1 MKTFSRLLAISP
13 LNPLKGTCPSYRVSR
28 HRAGYSPFRGLVG
41 INLIV
46 LALIIILTATSCEKE
61 EPKNCCSCKAPASTS
76 GKNTLSFDLDG
87 ATWSPC
93 DAVNAM
99 GKAPEIIAER
109 YRLFGYDRITIQA
122 TQQQDNVGKNDNLFI
137 IINHPRLGKINQ
149 SGDFP
154 IGSINFSSLSETD
167 PRYNGQY
174 NTINSGLPFSLE
186 VTRFDTINK
195 IISGVFDCDVR
206 KILDSSDSTIIHMAN
221 GRFDVHYN

>member
-28 HRAGYSPFRGLVG
+28 HRAGYSPFRGLVV

-46 LALIIILTATSCEKE
+46 LALIIILTATSFEKE

-93 DAVNAM
+93 DALNAM
-99 GKAPEIIAER
+99 GKPPEIIAER
-109 YRLFGYDRITIQA
+109 YRLFGYDRITIKA
-122 TQQQDNVGKNDNLFI
+122 TQQQDNVGKNDNFFI
-137 IINHPRLGKINQ
+137 LIDYPRLGTINPN
-149 SGDFP
+149 GTMIP
-154 IGSINFSSLSETD
+154 IGIINLSMLSGTK
-167 PRYNGQY
+167 PYNGQY
-174 NTINSGLPFSLE
+174 NSHKDLPFSLE

-195 IISGVFDCDVR
+195 IISGVFDCEVR
-206 KILDSSDSTIIHMAN
+206 KILDSSDSTIIQITK

>member
-46 LALIIILTATSCEKE
+46 LALIIILTATSFEKE

-93 DAVNAM
+93 DALNAM
-99 GKAPEIIAER
+99 GKPPEIIAER
-109 YRLFGYDRITIQA
+109 YRLFGYDRITIKA
-122 TQQQDNVGKNDNLFI
+122 TQQQDNVGKNDNFFI
-137 IINHPRLGKINQ
+137 LIDYPRLGTINPN
-149 SGDFP
+149 GTMIP
-154 IGSINFSSLSETD
+154 IGIINLSMLSGTK
-167 PRYNGQY
+167 PYNGQY
-174 NTINSGLPFSLE
+174 NSHKDLPFSLE

-195 IISGVFDCDVR
+195 IISGVFDCEVR
-206 KILDSSDSTIIHMAN
+206 KILDSSDSTIIQITK

>member
-93 DAVNAM
+93 DALNAM
-99 GKAPEIIAER
+99 GKPPEIIAER
-109 YRLFGYDRITIQA
+109 YRLFGYDRITIKA
-122 TQQQDNVGKNDNLFI
+122 TQQQDNVGKNDNFFI
-137 IINHPRLGKINQ
+137 LIDYPRLGTINPN
-149 SGDFP
+149 GTMIP
-154 IGSINFSSLSETD
+154 IGIINLSMLSGTK
-167 PRYNGQY
+167 PYNGQY
-174 NTINSGLPFSLE
+174 NSHKDLPFSLE

-195 IISGVFDCDVR
+195 IISGVFDCEVR
-206 KILDSSDSTIIHMAN
+206 KILDSSDSTIIQITK

>member
-1 MKTFSRLLAISP
+1 
-13 LNPLKGTCPSYRVSR
+13 
-28 HRAGYSPFRGLVG
+28 VG

-93 DAVNAM
+93 DALNAM
-99 GKAPEIIAER
+99 GKPPEIIAER
-109 YRLFGYDRITIQA
+109 YRLFGYDRITIKA

-186 VTRFDTINK
+186 VTQFDTINK
-195 IISGVFDCDVR
+195 IISGVFDCTLIEDNGGPDTT
-206 KILDSSDSTIIHMAN
+206 KIRLSN

>member
-1 MKTFSRLLAISP
+1 MKTFSRLLAFPP
-13 LNPLKGTCPSYRVSR
+13 LNPLKGTLPVHRISR
-28 HRAGYSPFRGLVG
+28 HRAGYSPFTGLG
-41 INLIV
+41 GKTLI
-46 LALIIILTATSCEKE
+46 LALLIIFTATSCEKE
-61 EPKNCCSCKAPASTS
+61 EPKNCCSCTASPSTS

-87 ATWSPC
+87 TTWSPC

-99 GKAPEIIAER
+99 GKAPDIIAER

-154 IGSINFSSLSETD
+154 IGSINFSSLSETN
-167 PRYNGQY
+167 PRYHGQY

-195 IISGVFDCDVR
+195 IISGVFDCTLIEDNGGPDTT
-206 KILDSSDSTIIHMAN
+206 KIRLSK